1 MIISQ
6 NPYSNK
12 IEFQGTYDST
22 ASIQQVL
29 DRSKQAYTN
38 WKNLSINSRKQH
50 LFKLTETMTEQKSRL
65 AEQITAEMG
74 KPINESIAEIE
85 KCITSTRWY
94 IENIDRLITDTSF
107 LIDEPSTR
115 AFVRFEPIGS
125 ILGIMP
131 WNFPYWQVFRYAI
144 PTLLMGNTVIL
155 KHAPNVQGCAK
166 ALEQLFQSA
175 NLPEHIFLS
184 VFPSNEDIEIL
195 IASPVIKAVT
205 FTGSEKTGGIV
216 ASMAGKYLKKCVMEL
231 GGSDPF
237 IVLPDADLN
246 NTIKE
251 AIKGRLQNN
260 GQSCI
265 AAKRFIIHAAC
276 YDIFLDG
283 LKAAIGKLKLGDPM
297 LNTTDV
303 GPMARKDLKEQLVK
317 QVAQSISSGASCTYK
332 HPFNDVDSNFFAPLI
347 LENIPPDAPARREEL
362 FGPVFACI
370 KAENDADAISIA
382 NETSFGLGASIWTND
397 IKRGQQ
403 LASKIESGSVF
414 INGITRSDARIPFG
428 GIKNS
433 GFGRELSVFGL
444 HEFVN
449 IKTYWEHTV

>member
-6 NPYSNK
+6 NPYSNT
-12 IEFQGTYDST
+12 IEFTGTYDAI
-22 ASIQQVL
+22 ASIQNTL
-29 DRSKQAYTN
+29 DRSKLAYSN
-38 WKNLSINSRKQH
+38 WKNLSISNRKAH
-50 LFKLTETMTEQKSRL
+50 LFKLAETMNEEKSRL
-65 AEQITAEMG
+65 AKQITAEMG
-74 KPINESIAEIE
+74 KPLNESIAEIE
-85 KCITSTRWY
+85 KCIASTHWY

-107 LIDEPSTR
+107 LIDESSTH
-115 AFVRFEPIGS
+115 AFVRLEPIGS
-125 ILGIMP
+125 VLGIMP

-144 PTLLMGNTVIL
+144 PTLLMGNAVIL

-175 NLPEHIFLS
+175 SLPEDIFIS

-195 IASPVIKAVT
+195 IASPVVKAVT
-205 FTGSEKTGGIV
+205 FTGSERTGRIV
-216 ASMAGKYLKKCVMEL
+216 AGMAGKYLKKCVMEL

-237 IVLPDADLN
+237 IVLPDTDLN

-251 AIKGRLQNN
+251 AVKARLQNN

-265 AAKRFIIHAAC
+265 AAKRFIIHTEC
-276 YDIFLDG
+276 YEAFING
-283 LKAAIGKLKLGDPM
+283 LKNAVSKLKLGDPM
-297 LNTTDV
+297 LDTTDL
-303 GPMARKDLKEQLVK
+303 GPMARRDLKEQLVK
-317 QVAQSISSGASCTYK
+317 QVEQSITLGATCTYK
-332 HPFNDVDSNFFAPLI
+332 HPFHDSDSNFFAPVI
-347 LENIPPDAPARREEL
+347 LENISPDAPARHEEL
-362 FGPVFACI
+362 FGPVFTCI
-370 KAENDADAISIA
+370 KAENDAEAITIA
-382 NETSFGLGASIWTND
+382 NETSFGLGASVWTKD
-397 IKRGQQ
+397 IKRGQD

-433 GFGRELSVFGL
+433 GFGRELSVYGL